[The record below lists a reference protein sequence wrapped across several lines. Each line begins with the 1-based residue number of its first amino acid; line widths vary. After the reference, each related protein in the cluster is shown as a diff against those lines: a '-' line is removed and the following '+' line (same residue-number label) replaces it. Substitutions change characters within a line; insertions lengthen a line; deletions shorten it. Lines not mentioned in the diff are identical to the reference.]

1 MMTRNDTPTY
11 TTLEEINQRKQ
22 ELRLQL
28 DRDKQIVD
36 QLWKGLS
43 VKREDTTR
51 GQVIANIISNSAMAI
66 DAFLMVRKL
75 KKNYGGI
82 FQFFKKKKS

>member
-1 MMTRNDTPTY
+1 MPFWSSVME
-11 TTLEEINQRKQ
+11 TTLLWGRSTS
-22 ELRLQL
+22 R
-28 DRDKQIVD
+28 
-36 QLWKGLS
+36 LWKGLS

-51 GQVIANIISNSAMAI
+51 GQMIANIISNSAMAI